1 MGGFPKEQI
10 GSASS
15 SPAAPACDA
24 ATRLLAAEA
33 MLQRLEA
40 LGKEKDGAARA
51 EDIECVHR
59 MRVASRRLRTALEL
73 FGDCLPRRRVKE
85 WAREVRRV
93 TRSLGQARDADV
105 QVLFVEQFLAGV
117 EDDKARPGLARLLL
131 RLRQHRAALQ
141 QSVLKA
147 LRRVGESGLIDRMTD
162 SLLRLRAKQR
172 LERAED
178 APPLTDALLER
189 ARRTIA
195 ARLEELLAYEPF
207 LRQPQAA
214 ERHHA
219 MRIAAKHLRY
229 AMEIFEPLL
238 ERALAEPVRWA
249 RKLQSVLGEIHDC
262 DVWLERL
269 PEFLDQERQRA
280 IEYHGSARGQ
290 RRLHR
295 GIHLLEQACA
305 ERRRG
310 LFDRLGREWAKC
322 ARKRVWSKMLKALS
336 EHAACEQAG
345 PEAPASTAPTGAES
359 QPPAEAGP

>member
-1 MGGFPKEQI
+1 MGGFPKRQI
-10 GSASS
+10 DSS
-15 SPAAPACDA
+15 SSAPGAPACDA

-33 MLQRLEA
+33 MLHRLEA
-40 LGKEKDGAARA
+40 MGKEMDGAARA
-51 EDIECVHR
+51 EDVECVHR

-73 FGDCLPRRRVKE
+73 FGDCLPRRRVKD
-85 WAREVRRV
+85 WAKEVRSI

-105 QVLFVEQFLAGV
+105 QVLFVQQFLASV
-117 EDDKARPGLARLLL
+117 EDGKARPGLARLLL

-141 QSVLKA
+141 QSVLKM
-147 LRRVGESGLIDRMTD
+147 LHRVGESGLIDRMTD
-162 SLLRLRAKQR
+162 SLLRLRARQR

-178 APPLTDALLER
+178 APPLTDALLQR
-189 ARRTIA
+189 ASQTIA

-207 LRQPQAA
+207 LLQPQAA
-214 ERHHA
+214 DRHHA

-249 RKLQSVLGEIHDC
+249 RKLQTVLGEIHDC

-269 PEFLDQERQRA
+269 PEFLTQERQRGL
-280 IEYHGSARGQ
+280 EYFGSARGQ

-305 ERRRG
+305 GRRRE
-310 LFDRLGREWAKC
+310 LFDRLGQEWAKC
-322 ARKRVWSKMLKALS
+322 ARKRVWAKMLEALS
-336 EHAACEQAG
+336 QRAACGQAG
-345 PEAPASTAPTGAES
+345 PEAPASAAPADGKA